1 MKYTEIAELGASE
14 LQEKLGEK
22 KKELF
27 ELKLKLK
34 TMQLQNTSELRSTR
48 RDIAKLK
55 TAFSAQKGAK

>member
-1 MKYTEIAELGASE
+1 MKYTEIAELGVSE

-34 TMQLQNTSELRSTR
+34 TIKEEVEVERYPTIQYQP
-48 RDIAKLK
+48 
-55 TAFSAQKGAK
+55 

>member
-1 MKYTEIAELGASE
+1 MKYTEIAELGVSE

-34 TMQLQNTSELRSTR
+34 TMQLQNTSEIRGAR

-55 TAFSAQKGAK
+55 TALSAQKGAK